1 MSREGFPRGIRIRTG
16 RCRPRNRQVCMAKQK
31 KISFRKYL
39 ENSVNAELADM
50 KKLGEYTFRELMEHN
65 LCVDILRLDAIKVLL
80 EEEYKHRSEQ
90 LEELKAIRAPKDVV
104 DSSEKVLNAVKQA
117 IDSLHW

>member
-1 MSREGFPRGIRIRTG
+1 
-16 RCRPRNRQVCMAKQK
+16 MAKK
-31 KISFRKYL
+31 KEISFRKYL
-39 ENSVNAELADM
+39 ETSVKEELADM

-90 LEELKAIRAPKDVV
+90 LEELKEIRAPKDVI
-104 DSSEKVLNAVKQA
+104 DSSEKVLKAVKQA

>member
-1 MSREGFPRGIRIRTG
+1 
-16 RCRPRNRQVCMAKQK
+16 MAKK
-31 KISFRKYL
+31 KEISFRKYL
-39 ENSVNAELADM
+39 ETSVKEELADM

-90 LEELKAIRAPKDVV
+90 LEELKEIQAPKDVI
-104 DSSEKVLNAVKQA
+104 DSSEKVLKAVKQSL
-117 IDSLHW
+117 DSLHW